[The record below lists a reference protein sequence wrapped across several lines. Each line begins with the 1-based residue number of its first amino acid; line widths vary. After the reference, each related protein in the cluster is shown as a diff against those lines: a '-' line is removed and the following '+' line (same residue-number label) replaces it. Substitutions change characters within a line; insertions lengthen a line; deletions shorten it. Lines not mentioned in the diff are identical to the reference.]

1 MLNAKSMLK
10 FLNLSV
16 ISIFMAQAPVFA
28 ADGWYGNFSIR
39 GLYVHPYQVDTYLIE
54 TTSTLN
60 CGAVGRF
67 TIKSDAP
74 LAKQMYTTALAA
86 FLGGKTISVFVDG
99 AQGCVQDGMV
109 ITKLGIF
116 N

>member
-28 ADGWYGNFSIR
+28 ADGWYNGFNINA
-39 GLYVHPYQVDTYLIE
+39 LYVRNDVYLID
-54 TTSTLN
+54 TNSTLN
-60 CGAVGRF
+60 CGMSGRF
-67 TIKSDAP
+67 SIKSDVP

-86 FLGGKTISVFVDG
+86 FLGGKKIDVYVDG
-99 AQGCVQDGMV
+99 AQGCVLNGMV
-109 ITKLGIF
+109 ITNIGIH